1 MCIVYTTKWFL
12 EVAIDSCTEQNFN
25 PWPLNSMYNS
35 FIELRGTVE
44 HTTRLQFDPGGSV
57 VRLSTKTFNDVF
69 KILNKFKL
77 CTNAIVF

>member
-1 MCIVYTTKWFL
+1 
-12 EVAIDSCTEQNFN
+12 
-25 PWPLNSMYNS
+25 MYNA

-69 KILNKFKL
+69 KILN
-77 CTNAIVF
+77 TNLNFVPMQ

>member
-1 MCIVYTTKWFL
+1 
-12 EVAIDSCTEQNFN
+12 
-25 PWPLNSMYNS
+25 MYNA

-44 HTTRLQFDPGGSV
+44 HTTRPQFDPGGSV